1 MKHSFLA
8 TPLAATAL
16 SACTLASAQTSVA
29 SAVSPSAALLDPV
42 VVTATRQPQKLS
54 EVLADL
60 TVISRE
66 DIERQGF
73 GAVADLLR
81 NIGAVEMARNGT
93 PAGTTSLYLR
103 GAETRHTAV
112 LIDGVRVDSQSTGGA
127 SWNGIPLDQ
136 IDHIEILK
144 GPASAIY
151 GGDAI
156 GGVVQIFTRKGGK
169 TPQLSL
175 GVGAGNLG
183 TRKMDGSF
191 SGTSADG
198 VLDYAISAASEISD
212 GFNATT
218 PANIYSYVPDRDG
231 WRSHS
236 SSARVGAQLNAA
248 HRLEASLLQSHVDGQ
263 YDASASKPLADDHS
277 IQDTQVASL
286 GWKAQWLSALQ
297 TALSLGQSTEHY
309 ETKPS
314 VYVTDTRVRNLALN
328 GSYQLSSAQQFNF
341 VAERRED
348 TLSNTG
354 LVTAGVGSR
363 RESAFALGYLLH
375 AGAFELQAFGRRDD
389 DSQFGKVNTGSLLMG
404 YELVPGLRVIGSSGT
419 AFRAPTLYQI
429 GTVYGPDLS
438 KPGVDPLKPE
448 RAHNVEF
455 GLKYNAGD
463 SDASITAYR
472 NRITDLILFGA
483 PGICQSS
490 FGCYR
495 NVSRARLE
503 GVSLTGNTQLGPVHI
518 GATLDFSS
526 PEDANTGLVLAR
538 RAKRYGTLRADTTL
552 SNWTFGGT
560 VQFSGQRFNDAAN
573 KQALGGYALLN
584 LDVQYRINPTLRLQL
599 NLDNVTDRNYTTATG
614 YASAPRT
621 AFVGLR
627 YTPKL

>member
-1 MKHSFLA
+1 MKHPLLA
-8 TPLAATAL
+8 TPLAAAAL
-16 SACTLASAQTSVA
+16 AACTLASAQTSVA
-29 SAVSPSAALLDPV
+29 SAGSASSATLDPV

-60 TVISRE
+60 TVITRE

-73 GAVADLLR
+73 GGIADLLR
-81 NIGAVEMARNGT
+81 NTGAVEMVRNGT
-93 PAGTTSLYLR
+93 PAATTSLYLR

-156 GGVVQIFTRKGGK
+156 GGVIQIFTRKGGK
-169 TPQLSL
+169 TPLLSL

-191 SGTSADG
+191 SGSSADG
-198 VLDYAISAASEISD
+198 VLDYAISGASEISS
-212 GFNATT
+212 GFNTTT
-218 PANIYSYVPDRDG
+218 PANTFGYVPDRDG

-236 SSARVGAQLNAA
+236 ASARVGAQLNAA

-263 YDASASKPLADDHS
+263 YDASASKPLVDDHS
-277 IQDTQVASL
+277 IQDTQAAGL
-286 GWKAQWLSALQ
+286 NWKAQWLPALQ
-297 TALSLGQSTEHY
+297 TSLSFGQSKEHY

-314 VYVTDTRVRNLALN
+314 VYVTDTRVRSLALN
-328 GSYQLSSAQQFNF
+328 GAYQLSSAQAFNF
-341 VAERRED
+341 VLERRAD

-363 RESAFALGYLLH
+363 SENAFALGYLLH
-375 AGAFELQAFGRRDD
+375 AGAFELQAFGRNDD
-389 DSQFGKVNTGSLLMG
+389 DSQFGNVNTGSLLLG
-404 YELVPGLRVIGSSGT
+404 YELLPGLRIVGSAGT

-448 RAHNVEF
+448 HAHNVEL
-455 GLKYNAGD
+455 GLKYNAGG
-463 SDASITAYR
+463 SDVSVTAYR
-472 NRITDLILFGA
+472 NRVTDLIIFGA
-483 PGICQSS
+483 AGICQST

-495 NVSRARLE
+495 NVSQAHLE
-503 GVSLTGNTQLGPVHI
+503 GLSLAGNTQLGPVHL
-518 GATLDFSS
+518 GATFDFSS
-526 PEDANTGLVLAR
+526 PKDANTGLLLQR
-538 RAKRYGTLRADTTL
+538 RAKRYGTISADTTL
-552 SNWTFGGT
+552 ANWSFGGT
-560 VQFSGQRFNDAAN
+560 VQFSGSRFNDAAN
-573 KQALGGYALLN
+573 KQPLGGYALLN
-584 LDVQYRINPTLRLQL
+584 FDVQYRINPTLRLQL
-599 NLDNVTDRNYTTATG
+599 NLDNVTDRNTATATG
-614 YASAPRT
+614 YASSPRT